1 MSSEE
6 EPKAFM
12 TNLELRESN
21 PDGTEGEG
29 LSHKSMAG
37 LFLLHT
43 LEVAASG
50 EPWGGLCWV
59 HGQGDHGGR
68 YRKLADVLARSG
80 LAVALADYRG
90 HGQSEGERGH
100 SWGVPERM
108 RDITSV
114 TDHLSYMMQP
124 DDPRMIGGQ
133 GLGAFYALC
142 YAIERPDACSA
153 LVLSS
158 PVLEPH
164 FDVPQ
169 KVGGLKGL
177 FKKVGPTS
185 AGTVGYRPDQLTSLG
200 DEQAAWTSDPLVHDA
215 ITVRAAE
222 SIAEGLAK
230 YRPRFGEIACPVL
243 LLQGADDSIGSVAAA
258 KSLEREGVEVRIE
271 EGARHDLFHDVGA
284 EARMEAVRDW
294 LASTLRK

>member
-1 MSSEE
+1 MSPEE

-29 LSHKSMAG
+29 LSHKTMAG
-37 LFLLHT
+37 LFLLYS

-59 HGQGDHGGR
+59 HGQGDHGTR
-68 YRKLADVLARSG
+68 YRALADVLAKSG

-100 SWGVPERM
+100 SWGIPEMM

-114 TDHLSYMMQP
+114 ADHLSYMMQP
-124 DDPRMIGGQ
+124 DDPRIVGGQ

-142 YAIERPDACSA
+142 YAVEHPDACSA
-153 LVLSS
+153 LVLSG
-158 PVLEPH
+158 PVFEPR

-185 AGTVGYRPDQLTSLG
+185 AGTTGVTAEQLTTLPE
-200 DEQAAWTSDPLVHDA
+200 EQAAWKADSLAHDA
-215 ITVRAAE
+215 VTVRTAE
-222 SIAEGLAK
+222 SVAEGLAR
-230 YRPRFGEIACPVL
+230 YRSRFSEIACPVL
-243 LLQGADDSIGSVAAA
+243 VLQGSEDSIGSVAAA
-258 KSLEREGVEVRIE
+258 KSLEREGVEVRVE

-284 EARMEAVRDW
+284 AERMEAVRDW
-294 LASTLRK
+294 LASKLRK